1 MQNYFEYYN
10 NVAISAPGT
19 TAQNDV
25 AGYLKQVLGI
35 NYADTCIRC
44 KTYRKIE
51 ISFSYAVMLPCSII
65 YKN

>member
-1 MQNYFEYYN
+1 MQNYSEYYN

-35 NYADTCIRC
+35 DYVNTRNRC
-44 KTYRKIE
+44 KTYKKIE
-51 ISFSYAVMLPCSII
+51 KKLVFLTQQC
-65 YKN
+65 